1 MKVLVYDPFSGISG
15 DMHMG
20 AMVDLGVPEEYIIET
35 LEALSIP
42 GWSVHFRKEQRGGMA
57 GTRAIVEVEGDA
69 HDHNHEHEHGQS
81 HAHSHEHRG
90 LKEISEIV
98 EKSSLPKGIKT
109 RSMDMFKVVAE
120 AEAIVHGMP
129 IEEVH
134 FHEVG
139 AIDSIIDIV
148 AAAAAI
154 EYLKPNRIISFP
166 PELGGGFVNC
176 AHGRIPVPAPA
187 TTEILSGVPT
197 RRGLVQKETTTPTGA
212 AILKANVNEFV
223 ESASF
228 VVTAT
233 GYGAGTREL
242 RVPNLL
248 RVFLAEVAGT
258 GLQQVGKDP
267 PGGAEETEALML
279 ECNIDDMNPELYDH
293 VLAKLYGAGVKEA
306 FLTPIQ
312 MKKNRPAFILTVM
325 ILGKDRARIMELIFR
340 ETTTAGIREYPVRQT
355 MLRRNIETLDTEYG
369 QVRVKNLFYDDSC
382 ISRKPEYDDLK
393 ALAESRNVPLKE
405 IYRSLAL

>member
-1 MKVLVYDPFSGISG
+1 
-15 DMHMG
+15 
-20 AMVDLGVPEEYIIET
+20 
-35 LEALSIP
+35 
-42 GWSVHFRKEQRGGMA
+42 
-57 GTRAIVEVEGDA
+57 
-69 HDHNHEHEHGQS
+69 
-81 HAHSHEHRG
+81 
-90 LKEISEIV
+90 
-98 EKSSLPKGIKT
+98 
-109 RSMDMFKVVAE
+109 MFKIVAE
-120 AEAIVHGMP
+120 AEAKVHGMP

-154 EYLKPNRIISFP
+154 EYLKPDRIISFP

-187 TTEILSGVPT
+187 TAEILSGVPT

-212 AILKANVNEFV
+212 AILKANVDEFV
-223 ESASF
+223 ETASF
-228 VVTAT
+228 SATGT
-233 GYGAGTREL
+233 GYGVGTREL

-248 RVFLAEVAGT
+248 RVFLAETAEQPLHQDGMDT
-258 GLQQVGKDP
+258 

-293 VLAKLYGAGVKEA
+293 VLSRLYGAGVKEA

-312 MKKNRPAFILTVM
+312 MKKNRPAIILTTM
-325 ILGKDRARIMELIFR
+325 ILRKDRNRIMELIFR

-355 MLRRNIETLDTEYG
+355 MLRRSIETLDTEYG
-369 QVRVKNLFYDDSC
+369 PVRVKNLFYNGSC

-393 ALAESRNVPLKE
+393 ALSDSRNVPLKE